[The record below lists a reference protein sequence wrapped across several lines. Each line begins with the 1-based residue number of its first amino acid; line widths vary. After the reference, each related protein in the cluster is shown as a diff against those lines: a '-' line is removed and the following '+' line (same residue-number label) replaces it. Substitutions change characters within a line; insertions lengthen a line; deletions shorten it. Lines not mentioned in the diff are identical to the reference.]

1 VSEPRPHVAAPEFPP
16 ALDLSVFRQMADM
29 SSEAFFLTDAEG
41 RFRYVNQRALELGG
55 WSWDELQHM
64 TIADVNPDF
73 PLALYRQAVG
83 SLPPGPG
90 MVLPVRARHKD
101 GSLSA
106 TEVSFARVD
115 IDGQLY
121 VFGVARDI
129 TERVQMEAVQR
140 QFGQR
145 MLELLDAERR
155 RLARELHDDVGR
167 AVAVID
173 RLLDA
178 LVATPD
184 AVAADMQPT
193 LAASHATVRQISR
206 SVARLVHDT
215 HPAELLG
222 HGLEPTLRAHAQE
235 FAHRHGLALRLVTKS
250 VGADLP
256 AAHELHLYRI
266 AQEALTNVARH
277 AGASRVAVHL
287 ARRRRRVVLA
297 VVDDGAGF
305 DASRP
310 RAAGLGLTTMR
321 ERVEMMGGELRVRS
335 VVGRGTTIH
344 VTLPLAPET
353 A

>member
-1 VSEPRPHVAAPEFPP
+1 
-16 ALDLSVFRQMADM
+16 MADM
-29 SSEAFFLTDAEG
+29 SSEAFFLTDAAG
-41 RFRYVNQRALELGG
+41 HFRYVNQRALELGG
-55 WSWDELQHM
+55 WTWDELRHM

-73 PLALYRQAVG
+73 PLALYRQAIG
-83 SLPPGPG
+83 TLPPGPG
-90 MVLPVRARHKD
+90 IVLPVRARHKD
-101 GSLSA
+101 GSYFP
-106 TEVSFARVD
+106 TEVSFARLD

-129 TERVQMEAVQR
+129 TERTQMEAVQR

-145 MLELLDAERR
+145 MLEVLDAERR
-155 RLARELHDDVGR
+155 RLARELHEDVGR
-167 AVAVID
+167 AVATID
-173 RLLDA
+173 QLLITLTD
-178 LVATPD
+178 TPN
-184 AVAADMQPT
+184 AVVADMRPT
-193 LAASHATVRQISR
+193 LAATHATVRQITE

-222 HGLEPTLRAHAQE
+222 HGLEPTLCAHARE
-235 FAHRHGLALRLVTKS
+235 FAHRHGLTLRLVT
-250 VGADLP
+250 VPIGADLP

-277 AGASRVAVHL
+277 AGATRVAIHL

-297 VVDDGAGF
+297 IVDDGAGF
-305 DASRP
+305 DPARP

-344 VTLPLAPET
+344 VTLPIAGC
-353 A
+353 